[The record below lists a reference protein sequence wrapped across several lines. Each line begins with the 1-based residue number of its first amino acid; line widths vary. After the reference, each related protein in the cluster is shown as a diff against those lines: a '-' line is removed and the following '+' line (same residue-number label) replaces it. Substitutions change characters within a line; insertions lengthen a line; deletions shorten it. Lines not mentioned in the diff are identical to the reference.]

1 MKEGEGGGGGGGR
14 GENNNQVSEAERAC
28 DTFLKHTLVS
38 QLSRKPWLRCCY
50 RQYIMQE
57 QGTVGQPGL
66 FVIKAR
72 HRTKLS
78 SQVLDLGLDWL
89 FGDRSWKAINHP
101 PLKRR
106 G

>member
-1 MKEGEGGGGGGGR
+1 M
-14 GENNNQVSEAERAC
+14 
-28 DTFLKHTLVS
+28 
-38 QLSRKPWLRCCY
+38 
-50 RQYIMQE
+50 
-57 QGTVGQPGL
+57 GQPGL

-101 PLKRR
+101 PLKRKNEGTEDR
-106 G
+106 RHPDLGSRMLQCCAAEITLLERLG